1 MNPLWSYALAPFG
14 LAGMILAGR
23 RNAWGWALSFTT
35 QGMWAAYA
43 INTQQWG
50 FLPGT
55 LGYALIYA
63 RNFLRWRID
72 AGTAT
77 HTEHTIDQAITTAA
91 DRLGD
96 TLRNLRKKATR

>member
-1 MNPLWSYALAPFG
+1 MNPLWSYCLAPFG

-23 RNAWGWALSFTT
+23 RNAWGWAISFTT

-55 LGYALIYA
+55 LGYAVIYLT
-63 RNFLRWRID
+63 NFLRWRISND
-72 AGTAT
+72 TASRTEYAIDRALT
-77 HTEHTIDQAITTAA
+77 H
-91 DRLGD
+91 LGD
-96 TLRNLRKKATR
+96 RTADLIRNTRRKATQ

>member
-1 MNPLWSYALAPFG
+1 MNPLWSWCMFPFG
-14 LAGMILAGR
+14 VAGMILAGR
-23 RNAWGWALSFTT
+23 RNAWGWAVSFST

-55 LGYALIYA
+55 ASYAAIYA

-72 AGTAT
+72 NDTAT
-77 HTEHTIDQAITTAA
+77 RTEHRIDRAITE
-91 DRLGD
+91 LGD
-96 TLRNLRKKATR
+96 RTADLIRNTRRKATR

>member
-1 MNPLWSYALAPFG
+1 MNPIWSYCLAPFG

-23 RNAWGWALSFTT
+23 RNAWGWALAFTT

-72 AGTAT
+72 NDTAT
-77 HTEHTIDQAITTAA
+77 MTEHHIDRTLTN
-91 DRLGD
+91 LGD
-96 TLRNLRKKATR
+96 RTTDLIRSTRRKATQ